1 MFSNMADID
10 KGMDVFDLNGEKIGT
25 VDEVYSS
32 LPGSSTSQ
40 PASAGSGGGAGAL
53 GDESRVA
60 QSPGHGGRGAL
71 GDESRAGTTP
81 PGGSGALGNESMVG
95 GNTEGAQTS
104 GLDLS
109 DLSAGPVSGED
120 EMIIVG
126 EEVVIPISGETA
138 GGGTGE
144 RYFKVDQGGF
154 LGIGAKSLYIPFSAV
169 QNVVAGDSVTLD
181 CTKDECD
188 ARYGSMPAQLQQ

>member
-10 KGMDVFDLNGEKIGT
+10 KGMDVVDVNGEKVGT

-32 LPGSSTSQ
+32 LPGDATNP

-81 PGGSGALGNESMVG
+81 PGGSGALGNEGMVG
-95 GNTEGAQTS
+95 GKGAAPMSGADTS
-104 GLDLS
+104 STG
-109 DLSAGPVSGED
+109 AGPVEED
-120 EMIIVG
+120 EI
-126 EEVVIPISGETA
+126 VVIAAEVDIPVSSEMSGTDS
-138 GGGTGE
+138 GDQ
-144 RYFKVDQGGF
+144 YFKVEQGGI
-154 LGIGAKSLYIPFSAV
+154 LGFGAKSLYIPFSAV
-169 QNVVAGDSVTLD
+169 QNVVAGDRVILN

-188 ARYGSMPAQLQQ
+188 ARYGSMPAALQQ